1 MLKDQSDSLPAG
13 IVSSTRRLFLVML
26 GWGEKSAPE
35 GEKAVA
41 ALAKRRY
48 TLEEYLE
55 LEKHTAERYE
65 YCGGE
70 VVAMSGASLRHNR
83 IVRNLMRAI
92 DARLEGKPCEVL
104 PMAMRIKV
112 PKALPYRYADLVV
125 VCGEPLLEDLQG
137 VEILVNPLVILE
149 VLSASTEAYDRGIKF
164 FEYQS
169 IASFQE
175 YVLIAQD
182 RPYITHYV
190 RQNSGEW
197 LRSDLYGVAE
207 PLGLP
212 ALDCAIPVTEIYRQ
226 VPLRLQDES

>member
-1 MLKDQSDSLPAG
+1 M
-13 IVSSTRRLFLVML
+13 
-26 GWGEKSAPE
+26 
-35 GEKAVA
+35 A

-48 TLEEYLE
+48 TLAEYLE
-55 LEKHTAERYE
+55 IEKHAEERYV

-104 PMAMRIKV
+104 PTDMRIKV
-112 PKALPYRYADLVV
+112 PKALPYRYAALVV
-125 VCGEPLLEDLQG
+125 VCGEPIIEDMQGLE
-137 VEILVNPLVILE
+137 VLVNPLIIFE

-175 YVLIAQD
+175 YVLVAQD
-182 RPYITHYV
+182 CPHLTHYI
-190 RQNSGEW
+190 RQEHGQW

-207 PLGLP
+207 QLVLRV
-212 ALDCAIPVTEIYRQ
+212 LDCAIPVVEIYRQ
-226 VPLRLQDES
+226 VPSLSQDEP

>member
-1 MLKDQSDSLPAG
+1 M
-13 IVSSTRRLFLVML
+13 
-26 GWGEKSAPE
+26 
-35 GEKAVA
+35 A

-55 LEKHTAERYE
+55 LEKHAEERYV
-65 YCGGE
+65 YCDGA

-92 DARLEGKPCEVL
+92 DARLEGNPCEVL
-104 PMAMRIKV
+104 PTDMRIKV

-125 VCGEPLLEDLQG
+125 VCGEPVIEDMQGLE
-137 VEILVNPLVILE
+137 VLVNPLIILE

-175 YVLIAQD
+175 YVLVAQD
-182 RPYITHYV
+182 CPHITHYV
-190 RQNSGEW
+190 RQEGGQW
-197 LRSDLYGVAE
+197 LRSDFHGVAE
-207 PLGLP
+207 HLLLRV
-212 ALDCAIPVTEIYRQ
+212 LDCAIPVVEIYRQ
-226 VPLRLQDES
+226 VPPLSQDET

>member
-1 MLKDQSDSLPAG
+1 M
-13 IVSSTRRLFLVML
+13 
-26 GWGEKSAPE
+26 
-35 GEKAVA
+35 A

-48 TLEEYLE
+48 TLAEYLE
-55 LEKHTAERYE
+55 LEKHSEERYA
-65 YCGGE
+65 YVRGE

-104 PMAMRIKV
+104 PTDMRIKV

-125 VCGEPLLEDLQG
+125 VCGEPVIEDMQGLE
-137 VEILVNPLVILE
+137 VLVNPLIIFE

-175 YVLIAQD
+175 YVLVTQGY
-182 RPYITHYV
+182 PHITHYM
-190 RQNSGEW
+190 RQENGQW
-197 LRSDLYGVAE
+197 LRSDLHGVAE
-207 PLGLP
+207 HLLLRV
-212 ALDCAIPVTEIYRQ
+212 LDCAIPVVEIYRQ
-226 VPLRLQDES
+226 VPPLSQDES

>member
-1 MLKDQSDSLPAG
+1 M
-13 IVSSTRRLFLVML
+13 
-26 GWGEKSAPE
+26 
-35 GEKAVA
+35 A

-55 LEKHTAERYE
+55 LEKHTEERYA
-65 YCGGE
+65 YYNGE

-104 PMAMRIKV
+104 PTDMRIKV
-112 PKALPYRYADLVV
+112 PKALPYRYAALVV
-125 VCGEPLLEDLQG
+125 VCGEPVIEDMQGLE
-137 VEILVNPLVILE
+137 VLVNPLIICE

-175 YVLIAQD
+175 YVLVAQD
-182 RPYITHYV
+182 CPHITHYV
-190 RQNSGEW
+190 RQENGQW
-197 LRSDLYGVAE
+197 LRSDLHGMTE
-207 PLGLP
+207 QLFLR
-212 ALDCAIPVTEIYRQ
+212 ALDCAIPVVEIYRQ
-226 VPLRLQDES
+226 VPPLSQDET

>member
-1 MLKDQSDSLPAG
+1 M
-13 IVSSTRRLFLVML
+13 
-26 GWGEKSAPE
+26 
-35 GEKAVA
+35 A

-55 LEKHTAERYE
+55 LEKHAEERYA

-104 PMAMRIKV
+104 PTDMRIKV

-125 VCGEPLLEDLQG
+125 VCGEPVIEDMQGLE
-137 VEILVNPLVILE
+137 VLVNPLIIFE
-149 VLSASTEAYDRGIKF
+149 VLSAATEAYDRGIKF

-175 YVLIAQD
+175 YVLVSQD
-182 RPYITHYV
+182 YPHITHYV
-190 RQNSGEW
+190 RQGHGQW
-197 LRSDLYGVAE
+197 LRSDLHGMVEHLFLRTLA
-207 PLGLP
+207 
-212 ALDCAIPVTEIYRQ
+212 CAIPVVEMYRQ
-226 VPLRLQDES
+226 VPPLSHDEA

>member
-1 MLKDQSDSLPAG
+1 MLA
-13 IVSSTRRLFLVML
+13 
-26 GWGEKSAPE
+26 WGEESARE

-48 TLEEYLE
+48 TLAEYLE

-104 PMAMRIKV
+104 PTDMRIKV

-137 VEILVNPLVILE
+137 VEILVNPLVIIE
-149 VLSASTEAYDRGIKF
+149 VLSASTEAYDRGIQF

-197 LRSDLYGVAE
+197 LRSDLYGVAV
-207 PLGLP
+207 PLVLRT
-212 ALDCAIPVTEIYRQ
+212 LDCAIPVAEMYRQ
-226 VPLRLQDES
+226 VPLCLQDES